1 MIIMLTEEVM
11 EIILMELYGFSL
23 EKKKPHSAHTEYN

>member
-23 EKKKPHSAHTEYN
+23 EKKSPFCSHRI